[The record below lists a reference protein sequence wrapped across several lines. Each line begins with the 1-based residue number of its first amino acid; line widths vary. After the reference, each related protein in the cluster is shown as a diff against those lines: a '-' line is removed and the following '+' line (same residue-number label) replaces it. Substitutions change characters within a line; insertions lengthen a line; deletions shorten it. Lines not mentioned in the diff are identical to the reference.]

1 MKHIAVFTSSR
12 SDWGILE
19 TLVKRLQSAANLKT
33 TILASGSHFDSRFG
47 NTVDSIN
54 AEYANITVLLD
65 AGPVGD
71 SAHEASVLASS
82 LTRLVSGWCEE
93 STPDAIVILG
103 DRFEALACAFAAVLH
118 GVPIIHLHGGEIT
131 TGAIDDSI
139 RHALTKLARLHFPVH
154 EDYKH
159 RLIQLGEDPD
169 AIIVAGSLA
178 VEGLSDEPLL
188 SRTELGSRLAMDIPD
203 SFVVGAVHP
212 LTTSTTEAMAILDA
226 LEIAFSEHPY
236 LRVLLTAPAP
246 DPGFE
251 AIEQRFEK
259 WCSQQPEV
267 FSYRASLGSTNFLSL
282 ISLSAGLVGNSSSG
296 LLEVPSL
303 GVPTLNIGS
312 RQQGRIRASSVIDAQ
327 PTVSDVSA
335 GLRQMMSPEFQ
346 ELARQTSNPIAGE
359 VPSHAIIEV
368 IKATDFSA
376 MGPKLFFDLE
386 TTSWQ

>member
-47 NTVDSIN
+47 NTVDSIT

-71 SAHEASVLASS
+71 SPHEASVLASS

-118 GVPIIHLHGGEIT
+118 GTPIIHLHGGEIT

-169 AIIVAGSLA
+169 TIIVAGSLA

-203 SFVVGAVHP
+203 SFVVCAVHP
-212 LTTSTTEAMAILDA
+212 VTTSTTEVMAILDS

-251 AIEQRFEK
+251 AIERRFEK

-267 FSYRASLGSTNFLSL
+267 FSHRASLGSTNFLSL
-282 ISLSAGLVGNSSSG
+282 VSLSRGLVGNSSSG

-312 RQQGRIRASSVIDAQ
+312 RQQGRVRASSVIDVK
-327 PTVSDVSA
+327 PTASDISA
-335 GLRQMMSPEFQ
+335 GLQEMVSPEFQ
-346 ELARQTSNPIAGE
+346 ESARIASNPIAGE
-359 VPSHAIIEV
+359 QPSRAIIEV
-368 IKATDFSA
+368 IAATDFFS

-386 TTSWQ
+386 ATK

>member
-47 NTVDSIN
+47 NTVDSIT
-54 AEYANITVLLD
+54 AEYATITVLLD

-71 SAHEASVLASS
+71 SPHEASVLASS

-118 GVPIIHLHGGEIT
+118 GIPIIHLHGGEIT

-169 AIIVAGSLA
+169 TIIVAGSLA

-203 SFVVGAVHP
+203 SFVVCAVHP
-212 LTTSTTEAMAILDA
+212 VTTSTTEVMAILDS
-226 LEIAFSEHPY
+226 LEIAFSDHPY

-251 AIEQRFEK
+251 AIERRFEK
-259 WCSQQPEV
+259 WCSQHPEV

-282 ISLSAGLVGNSSSG
+282 VSLSRGLVGNSSSG

-312 RQQGRIRASSVIDAQ
+312 RQQGRVRASSVIDVK
-327 PTVSDVSA
+327 PTASDINA
-335 GLRQMMSPEFQ
+335 GLQEMVSPEFQ
-346 ELARQTSNPIAGE
+346 ESARIASNPIAGE
-359 VPSHAIIEV
+359 QPSRAIIEA
-368 IKATDFSA
+368 IEATDFFS
-376 MGPKLFFDLE
+376 MGPKLFLDLE
-386 TTSWQ
+386 ATT

>member
-47 NTVDSIN
+47 NTVDSIT

-71 SAHEASVLASS
+71 SPHEASVLASS

-118 GVPIIHLHGGEIT
+118 GIPIIHLHGGEIT

-169 AIIVAGSLA
+169 TIIVAGSLA

-203 SFVVGAVHP
+203 SFVVCAVHP
-212 LTTSTTEAMAILDA
+212 VTTSTTEVMAILDS

-251 AIEQRFEK
+251 AIERRFEK

-282 ISLSAGLVGNSSSG
+282 VSLSRGLVGNSSSG

-312 RQQGRIRASSVIDAQ
+312 RQQGRVRASSVIDVK
-327 PTVSDVSA
+327 PTASDISA
-335 GLRQMMSPEFQ
+335 GLQEMVSPEFQ
-346 ELARQTSNPIAGE
+346 ESARIASNPIAGE
-359 VPSHAIIEV
+359 QPSRAIIEV
-368 IKATDFSA
+368 IAATDFFS
-376 MGPKLFFDLE
+376 MGSKLFFDLE
-386 TTSWQ
+386 ATT

>member
-19 TLVKRLQSAANLKT
+19 TLVRRLQSATNLKT

-47 NTVDSIN
+47 NTVDSIT

-71 SAHEASVLASS
+71 SPHEASVLASS

-118 GVPIIHLHGGEIT
+118 GIPIIHLHGGEIT

-169 AIIVAGSLA
+169 TIIVAGSLA

-203 SFVVGAVHP
+203 SFVVCAVHP
-212 LTTSTTEAMAILDA
+212 VTTSTTEVMAILDS

-251 AIEQRFEK
+251 AIERRFEQ
-259 WCSQQPEV
+259 WCSQQPKV

-282 ISLSAGLVGNSSSG
+282 VSLSAGLVGNSSSG

-312 RQQGRIRASSVIDAQ
+312 RQQGRVRASSVIDVK
-327 PTVSDVSA
+327 PTASDISA
-335 GLRQMMSPEFQ
+335 GLQEMVSPEFQ
-346 ELARQTSNPIAGE
+346 ESARIASNPIAGE
-359 VPSHAIIEV
+359 QPSHAITQAIA
-368 IKATDFSA
+368 ATDFFS
-376 MGPKLFFDLE
+376 MGPKLFYDLE
-386 TTSWQ
+386 ATT

>member
-19 TLVKRLQSAANLKT
+19 TLAKRLQSAANLKT

-47 NTVDSIN
+47 NTVDSIT

-71 SAHEASVLASS
+71 SPHEASVLASS

-118 GVPIIHLHGGEIT
+118 GIPIIHLHGGEIT

-169 AIIVAGSLA
+169 TIIVAGSLA

-203 SFVVGAVHP
+203 SFVVCAVHP
-212 LTTSTTEAMAILDA
+212 VTTSTTEVMAILDS

-251 AIEQRFEK
+251 AIERRFEK

-282 ISLSAGLVGNSSSG
+282 VSLSRGLVGNSSSG
-296 LLEVPSL
+296 LLEAPSL

-312 RQQGRIRASSVIDAQ
+312 WQQGRVRASSVIDVK
-327 PTVSDVSA
+327 PTASDISA
-335 GLRQMMSPEFQ
+335 GLQEMVSPEFQ
-346 ELARQTSNPIAGE
+346 ESARIASNPIAGE
-359 VPSHAIIEV
+359 QPSRAIIEV
-368 IKATDFSA
+368 IAATDFCS
-376 MGPKLFFDLE
+376 MGSKLFFDLE
-386 TTSWQ
+386 ATT

>member
-19 TLVKRLQSAANLKT
+19 TLVRRLQSATNLKT

-47 NTVDSIN
+47 NTVDSIT

-71 SAHEASVLASS
+71 SPHEASVLASS
-82 LTRLVSGWCEE
+82 LTRLVSGWCVE

-118 GVPIIHLHGGEIT
+118 GIPIIHLHGGEIT

-169 AIIVAGSLA
+169 TIIVAGSLA

-203 SFVVGAVHP
+203 SFVVCAVHP
-212 LTTSTTEAMAILDA
+212 VTTSTTEVMAILDS

-251 AIEQRFEK
+251 AIERRFEK

-282 ISLSAGLVGNSSSG
+282 VSLSRGLVGNSSSG

-312 RQQGRIRASSVIDAQ
+312 RQQGRVRASSVIDVK
-327 PTVSDVSA
+327 PTASDISA
-335 GLRQMMSPEFQ
+335 GLQEMVSPEFQ
-346 ELARQTSNPIAGE
+346 ESARIASNPIAGE
-359 VPSHAIIEV
+359 QPSRAIIEV
-368 IKATDFSA
+368 IAATDFFS
-376 MGPKLFFDLE
+376 MGSKLFFDLE
-386 TTSWQ
+386 ATT

>member
-71 SAHEASVLASS
+71 SPHEASVLASS

-118 GVPIIHLHGGEIT
+118 GIPIIHLHGGEIT

-169 AIIVAGSLA
+169 TIIVAGSLA

-212 LTTSTTEAMAILDA
+212 VTTSTTEVMAILDS
-226 LEIAFSEHPY
+226 LEIAFSDHPY

-251 AIEQRFEK
+251 AIERRFEK
-259 WCSQQPEV
+259 WCSQQPKV
-267 FSYRASLGSTNFLSL
+267 FSYRASLGLTNFLSL
-282 ISLSAGLVGNSSSG
+282 VSLSGGLVGNSSSG

-312 RQQGRIRASSVIDAQ
+312 RQQGRVRASSVIDVK
-327 PTVSDVSA
+327 PTASDISA
-335 GLRQMMSPEFQ
+335 GLQEMVSPEFQ
-346 ELARQTSNPIAGE
+346 ESARIASNPIAGE
-359 VPSHAIIEV
+359 QPSRAIIEA
-368 IKATDFSA
+368 IATTDFYS

-386 TTSWQ
+386 ATK

>member
-169 AIIVAGSLA
+169 SIIVAGPLA
-178 VEGLSDEPLL
+178 VEGLSNKPLL

-203 SFVVGAVHP
+203 SFVVCAVHP
-212 LTTSTTEAMAILDA
+212 VTTSTTEVMAILDS
-226 LEIAFSEHPY
+226 LEIAFSEYPY

-251 AIEQRFEK
+251 AIERRFEK
-259 WCSQQPEV
+259 WCSQQPKV
-267 FSYRASLGSTNFLSL
+267 FSYRASLGLTNFLSL
-282 ISLSAGLVGNSSSG
+282 VSLSGGLVGNSSSG

-312 RQQGRIRASSVIDAQ
+312 RQQGRVRASSVIDVK
-327 PTVSDVSA
+327 PTASDISA
-335 GLRQMMSPEFQ
+335 GLQEMVSPEFQ
-346 ELARQTSNPIAGE
+346 ESARIASNPIAGE
-359 VPSHAIIEV
+359 QPSRAIIEA
-368 IKATDFSA
+368 IATTDFYS

-386 TTSWQ
+386 ATK

>member
-19 TLVKRLQSAANLKT
+19 TLVRRLQSATNLKT
-33 TILASGSHFDSRFG
+33 TILASGSHFASRFG
-47 NTVDSIN
+47 NTVDSIS

-71 SAHEASVLASS
+71 SPHEASVLASS

-118 GVPIIHLHGGEIT
+118 GIPIIHLHGGEIT

-169 AIIVAGSLA
+169 SIIVAGSLA
-178 VEGLSDEPLL
+178 VEGLSNKPLL

-203 SFVVGAVHP
+203 SFVVCAVHP
-212 LTTSTTEAMAILDA
+212 VTTSTTEVMAILDS
-226 LEIAFSEHPY
+226 LEIAFSEYPY

-251 AIEQRFEK
+251 AIERRFEK
-259 WCSQQPEV
+259 WCSQQPKV
-267 FSYRASLGSTNFLSL
+267 FSYRASLGLTNFLSL
-282 ISLSAGLVGNSSSG
+282 VSLSGGLVGNSSSG

-312 RQQGRIRASSVIDAQ
+312 RQQGRVRASSVIDVK
-327 PTVSDVSA
+327 PTASDISA
-335 GLRQMMSPEFQ
+335 GLQEMVSPEFQ
-346 ELARQTSNPIAGE
+346 ESARIASNPIAGE
-359 VPSHAIIEV
+359 QPSRAIIEA
-368 IKATDFSA
+368 IATTDFYS

-386 TTSWQ
+386 ATK

>member
-47 NTVDSIN
+47 NTVDSIT

-71 SAHEASVLASS
+71 SPHEASALASS

-154 EDYKH
+154 EDYKR

-169 AIIVAGSLA
+169 TIIVAGSLA

-203 SFVVGAVHP
+203 SFVVCAVHP
-212 LTTSTTEAMAILDA
+212 VTTSTTEVMAILDS
-226 LEIAFSEHPY
+226 LEIAFSEHPF

-251 AIEQRFEK
+251 AIERRFEQ

-282 ISLSAGLVGNSSSG
+282 VSLSAGLVGNSSAG

-303 GVPTLNIGS
+303 GVSTLNIGS
-312 RQQGRIRASSVIDAQ
+312 RQQGRVRASSVIDVK
-327 PTVSDVSA
+327 PTASDISA
-335 GLRQMMSPEFQ
+335 GLQEMVSPEFQ
-346 ELARQTSNPIAGE
+346 ESARIASNPIAGE
-359 VPSHAIIEV
+359 QPSRAIIEA
-368 IKATDFSA
+368 IAATDFFS

-386 TTSWQ
+386 ATT

>member
-19 TLVKRLQSAANLKT
+19 TLVRRLQSATNLKT

-47 NTVDSIN
+47 NTVDSIT

-71 SAHEASVLASS
+71 SPHEASVLASS

-169 AIIVAGSLA
+169 SIIVAGSLA
-178 VEGLSDEPLL
+178 VEGLSNKPLL

-203 SFVVGAVHP
+203 SFVVCAVHP
-212 LTTSTTEAMAILDA
+212 VTTSTTEVMAILDS
-226 LEIAFSEHPY
+226 LEIAFSEYPY

-251 AIEQRFEK
+251 AIERRFEK
-259 WCSQQPEV
+259 WCSQQPKV
-267 FSYRASLGSTNFLSL
+267 FSYRASLGLTNFLSL
-282 ISLSAGLVGNSSSG
+282 VSLSGGLVGNSSSG

-312 RQQGRIRASSVIDAQ
+312 RQQGRVRASSVIDVK
-327 PTVSDVSA
+327 PTASDISA
-335 GLRQMMSPEFQ
+335 GLQEMVSPEFQ
-346 ELARQTSNPIAGE
+346 ESARIASNPIAGE
-359 VPSHAIIEV
+359 QPSRAIIEA
-368 IKATDFSA
+368 IATTDFYS

-386 TTSWQ
+386 ATK

>member
-19 TLVKRLQSAANLKT
+19 TLVRRLLSATNLNT

-47 NTVDSIN
+47 NTVDSIT

-118 GVPIIHLHGGEIT
+118 GIPIIHLHGGEIT

-169 AIIVAGSLA
+169 TIIVAGSLA
-178 VEGLSDEPLL
+178 VEGLSNQPLL

-203 SFVVGAVHP
+203 SYVVCAVHP
-212 LTTSTTEAMAILDA
+212 VTTSTNEAMAILDS

-251 AIEQRFEK
+251 AIERRFER

-282 ISLSAGLVGNSSSG
+282 VSLSRGLVGNSSSG

-312 RQQGRIRASSVIDAQ
+312 RQQGRVRASSVIDVK
-327 PTVSDVSA
+327 PTASDISA
-335 GLRQMMSPEFQ
+335 GLQEMVSPEFQ
-346 ELARQTSNPIAGE
+346 ESARIASNPIAGE
-359 VPSHAIIEV
+359 QPSRAIIEA
-368 IKATDFSA
+368 IATTDFYS

-386 TTSWQ
+386 ATK

>member
-1 MKHIAVFTSSR
+1 M
-12 SDWGILE
+12 
-19 TLVKRLQSAANLKT
+19 
-33 TILASGSHFDSRFG
+33 
-47 NTVDSIN
+47 
-54 AEYANITVLLD
+54 
-65 AGPVGD
+65 
-71 SAHEASVLASS
+71 
-82 LTRLVSGWCEE
+82 
-93 STPDAIVILG
+93 
-103 DRFEALACAFAAVLH
+103 LH

-169 AIIVAGSLA
+169 SIIVAGSLA
-178 VEGLSDEPLL
+178 VEGLSNKPLL

-203 SFVVGAVHP
+203 SFVVCAVHP
-212 LTTSTTEAMAILDA
+212 VTTSTTEVMAILDS

-251 AIEQRFEK
+251 VIERRFEK
-259 WCSQQPEV
+259 WCSQQPKV
-267 FSYRASLGSTNFLSL
+267 FSYRASLGLTNFLSL
-282 ISLSAGLVGNSSSG
+282 VSLSGGLVGNSSSG

-312 RQQGRIRASSVIDAQ
+312 RQQGRVRASSVIDVK
-327 PTVSDVSA
+327 PTASDISA
-335 GLRQMMSPEFQ
+335 GLQEMVSPEFQ
-346 ELARQTSNPIAGE
+346 ESARIASNPIAGE
-359 VPSHAIIEV
+359 QPSRAIIEA
-368 IKATDFSA
+368 IATTDFYS

-386 TTSWQ
+386 ATK

>member
-19 TLVKRLQSAANLKT
+19 TLVRRLQSATNLKT

-47 NTVDSIN
+47 NTVDSIT

-71 SAHEASVLASS
+71 SPHEASVLASS

-118 GVPIIHLHGGEIT
+118 GIPIIHLHGGEIT

-169 AIIVAGSLA
+169 TIIVAGSLA

-203 SFVVGAVHP
+203 SFVVCAVHP
-212 LTTSTTEAMAILDA
+212 VTTSTTEVMAILDS

-251 AIEQRFEK
+251 AIERRFEK

-267 FSYRASLGSTNFLSL
+267 FSYRVSLGSTNFLSL
-282 ISLSAGLVGNSSSG
+282 VSHSAGLVGNSSSG

-312 RQQGRIRASSVIDAQ
+312 RQQGRVRASSVIDVK
-327 PTVSDVSA
+327 PTASDISA
-335 GLRQMMSPEFQ
+335 GLQEMVSPEFQ
-346 ELARQTSNPIAGE
+346 ESARIASNPIAGE
-359 VPSHAIIEV
+359 QPSRAIIEV
-368 IKATDFSA
+368 IAATDFFS
-376 MGPKLFFDLE
+376 MGSKLFFDLE
-386 TTSWQ
+386 ATT

>member
-71 SAHEASVLASS
+71 SPHEASVLASS

-118 GVPIIHLHGGEIT
+118 GIPIIHLHGGEIT

-169 AIIVAGSLA
+169 TIIVAGSLA

-359 VPSHAIIEV
+359 APSHAIIEV
-368 IKATDFSA
+368 ISATDFSV

-386 TTSWQ
+386 TTT

>member
-47 NTVDSIN
+47 KTVDSIT
-54 AEYANITVLLD
+54 AEYATITVLLD

-71 SAHEASVLASS
+71 SPHEASVLASS

-118 GVPIIHLHGGEIT
+118 GIPIIHLHGGEIT

-169 AIIVAGSLA
+169 TIVVSGSLA

-203 SFVVGAVHP
+203 SFVVCAVHP
-212 LTTSTTEAMAILDA
+212 VTTSTTEVMAILDS
-226 LEIAFSEHPY
+226 LEIAFSDHPY

-251 AIEQRFEK
+251 AIERRFEK

-282 ISLSAGLVGNSSSG
+282 VSLSRGLVGNSSSG

-312 RQQGRIRASSVIDAQ
+312 RQQGRVRASSVIDVK
-327 PTVSDVSA
+327 PTASDINA
-335 GLRQMMSPEFQ
+335 GLQEMVSPEFQ
-346 ELARQTSNPIAGE
+346 ESARIASNPIAGE
-359 VPSHAIIEV
+359 QPSRAIIEV
-368 IKATDFSA
+368 IAATDFFS
-376 MGPKLFFDLE
+376 MGSKLFFDLE
-386 TTSWQ
+386 ATT

>member
-47 NTVDSIN
+47 NTVDSIT

-71 SAHEASVLASS
+71 SPHEASALASS

-154 EDYKH
+154 EDYKR

-169 AIIVAGSLA
+169 TIIVAGSLA

-203 SFVVGAVHP
+203 SFVVCAVHP
-212 LTTSTTEAMAILDA
+212 VTTSTTEVMAILDS
-226 LEIAFSEHPY
+226 LEIAFSEHPF

-251 AIEQRFEK
+251 AIERRFEQ

-282 ISLSAGLVGNSSSG
+282 VSLSAGLVGNSSAG

-312 RQQGRIRASSVIDAQ
+312 RQQGRVRASSVIDVK
-327 PTVSDVSA
+327 PTASDISA
-335 GLRQMMSPEFQ
+335 GLQEMVSPEFQ
-346 ELARQTSNPIAGE
+346 ESARIASNPIAGE
-359 VPSHAIIEV
+359 QPSRAIIEA
-368 IKATDFSA
+368 IAATDFFS

-386 TTSWQ
+386 ATT

>member
-19 TLVKRLQSAANLKT
+19 TLVKRLRSDTNLKT

-47 NTVDSIN
+47 NTVDSITS
-54 AEYANITVLLD
+54 EYADITVLLD
-65 AGPVGD
+65 AGPVGESPHD
-71 SAHEASVLASS
+71 ASVLAGS
-82 LTRLVSGWCEE
+82 LSQLISGWCEE

-118 GVPIIHLHGGEIT
+118 GIPIIHLHGGEIT

-139 RHALTKLARLHFPVH
+139 RHALTKLARVHFPVH

-169 AIIVAGSLA
+169 TIIVAGSLA

-188 SRTELGSRLAMDIPD
+188 SRTELGSRLAMDIPN
-203 SFVVGAVHP
+203 SFVVCAVHP
-212 LTTSTTEAMAILDA
+212 VTTSTTEVMAILDA
-226 LEIAFSEHPY
+226 LEIAFSENPH
-236 LRVLLTAPAP
+236 LQVLLSAPAP

-251 AIEQRFEK
+251 VIEQRFEQ

-312 RQQGRIRASSVIDAQ
+312 RQQGRVRASSVIDAQ
-327 PTVSDVSA
+327 PTVADISTA
-335 GLRQMMSPEFQ
+335 LRKMMSPEFQ

-368 IKATDFSA
+368 IRATDFSA
-376 MGPKLFFDLE
+376 MGPKLFYDLE
-386 TTSWQ
+386 TTT

>member
-118 GVPIIHLHGGEIT
+118 GIPIIHLHGGEIT

-169 AIIVAGSLA
+169 TIIVAGSLA

-203 SFVVGAVHP
+203 SYVVCAVHP
-212 LTTSTTEAMAILDA
+212 VTTSTNEAMAILDS

-251 AIEQRFEK
+251 AIEQRFEQ

-312 RQQGRIRASSVIDAQ
+312 RQQGRVRASSVIDAQ
-327 PTVSDVSA
+327 PTVSDISA

-359 VPSHAIIEV
+359 APSHAIIEV
-368 IKATDFSA
+368 ISATDFSV

-386 TTSWQ
+386 TTT

>member
-47 NTVDSIN
+47 NTVDSIT

-169 AIIVAGSLA
+169 SIIVAGSLA
-178 VEGLSDEPLL
+178 VEGLSNKPLL

-203 SFVVGAVHP
+203 SFVVCAVHP
-212 LTTSTTEAMAILDA
+212 VTTSTTEVMAILDS

-251 AIEQRFEK
+251 AIERRFEK
-259 WCSQQPEV
+259 WCSQQPKV
-267 FSYRASLGSTNFLSL
+267 FSYRASLGLTNFLSL
-282 ISLSAGLVGNSSSG
+282 VSLSGGLVGNSSSG

-312 RQQGRIRASSVIDAQ
+312 RQQGRVRASSVIDVK
-327 PTVSDVSA
+327 PTASDISA
-335 GLRQMMSPEFQ
+335 GLQEMVSPEFQ
-346 ELARQTSNPIAGE
+346 ESARIASNPIAGE
-359 VPSHAIIEV
+359 QPSRAIIEA
-368 IKATDFSA
+368 IATTDFYS

-386 TTSWQ
+386 ATK